1 MLSLC
6 KTTTGVF
13 RICADPGRS
22 IFFISGKYFP
32 DIKKRE
38 ASQPLS
44 QIISLSEANT

>member
-6 KTTTGVF
+6 KTATGVF

-22 IFFISGKYFP
+22 IFCISGKYFP
-32 DIKKRE
+32 DIQKRE